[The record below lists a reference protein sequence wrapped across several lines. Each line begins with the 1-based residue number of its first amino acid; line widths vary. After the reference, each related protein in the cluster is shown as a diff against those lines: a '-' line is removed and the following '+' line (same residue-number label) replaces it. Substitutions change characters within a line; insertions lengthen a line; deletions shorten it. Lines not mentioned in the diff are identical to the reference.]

1 MYSFLQPLNKRVEKI
16 LNLSSHLQILMSLRF
31 ILPLF
36 CMLFLFWW
44 LQCMGLKGLCSLDLF
59 FMATFSKLGSAPF
72 FPPVQPSSFLFC
84 SGCCSLLCPLVPRG
98 SLERQNEIQLL
109 KNTANIKSK
118 FAPITVTC
126 TYYSQIQ

>member
-72 FPPVQPSSFLFC
+72 FHLSSHHLFC
-84 SGCCSLLCPLVPRG
+84 FAVDAVLCC
-98 SLERQNEIQLL
+98 
-109 KNTANIKSK
+109 
-118 FAPITVTC
+118 AP
-126 TYYSQIQ
+126 